1 MYWVIAKSLL
11 FILNKWD
18 LSMDDLNLLGKIVL
32 YIPIRINNVL
42 TQLFY
47 FSLFPFVCLYMLME
61 DKLKPYIL
69 FYQMFLFT
77 LRF

>member
-1 MYWVIAKSLL
+1 MKRIIAKTLL

-18 LSMDDLNLLGKIVL
+18 LSMEDLNLFGKIVL

-47 FSLFPFVCLYMLME
+47 LSMFPVVCFYIWSREQIDPFLLMFNLYLFN
-61 DKLKPYIL
+61 KN
-69 FYQMFLFT
+69 
-77 LRF
+77 